1 MKPEE
6 ITGSVVGVILFLVVV
21 VGLLVA
27 VAVGLVYHV
36 RSRKTKQS
44 TTPEVSMK

>member
-21 VGLLVA
+21 GLLVA
-27 VAVGLVYHV
+27 VAVGFVYHV